1 MSFPNLS
8 EFRPEGLEYINQK
21 AVQMASINIG
31 SRSTLQERTSE
42 TVSHWAEIIRY
53 IYSQTP
59 NGEERQ
65 FLQDYARQ
73 IYESELLI

>member
-42 TVSHWAEIIRY
+42 TVSHWTEIIRY